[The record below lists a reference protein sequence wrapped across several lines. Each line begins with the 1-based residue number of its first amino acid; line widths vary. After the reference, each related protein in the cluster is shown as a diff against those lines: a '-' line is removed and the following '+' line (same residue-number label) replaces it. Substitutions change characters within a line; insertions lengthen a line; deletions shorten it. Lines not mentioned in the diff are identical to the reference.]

1 MHEPTTRERLLSIA
15 RDLFLEVGP
24 TEFSLRE
31 VARRAELTAP
41 AVYRHFDGKEALLT
55 AVCEEGFR
63 AFGSYLM
70 AALKA
75 RTPRARLLATGDQYL
90 RFALERPRDYRVIF
104 MSEVPEGTKMEADS
118 LPPTF
123 AFLVDRV
130 RECMDSGDLRAGQA
144 MEMAVTIWA
153 HVHGLASLRIS
164 GHFQNVGDDAAFEAI
179 YTRSVTALLEG
190 LSP

>member
-1 MHEPTTRERLLSIA
+1 MQEPSTHDRLLAAA

-24 TEFSLRE
+24 VAFSLRE
-31 VARRAELTAP
+31 VARRTELTAA
-41 AVYRHFDGKEALLT
+41 AVYRHFDGKEALLA

-75 RTPRARLLATGDQYL
+75 KSARARLMATGDQYL

-104 MSEVPEGTKMEADS
+104 MSEVPAGTKMDPDS

-130 RECMDSGDLRAGQA
+130 RECIDSGDLRAGEP

-164 GHFQNVGDDAAFEAI
+164 GHFQNVGDDDAFRKI
-179 YTRSVTALLEG
+179 YTRSVDVLLEG
-190 LSP
+190 LSL